1 MSSEIQGLAPKV
13 YVFDKVNDCH
23 QFIIAKTNEYCD
35 VKFIV
40 FVGGQLVCN
49 LIRNIHDFTQV
60 EAIIILNKSQLTE
73 DEAKITERYSKATHA
88 ANSQV
93 DVTYESAAS
102 PMKIKVIPKTAFTD
116 PIKFSFTNNQED
128 NDDIGILTEPKERS
142 FRQHNENFIGRYSI
156 FLYMLHAQP
165 YSSSKID
172 LINLLKEEDLA
183 TSDQIKMFE
192 DTYSPEQ
199 AIPFYTRHGF
209 IYENLNR
216 ALRELNIRHIF
227 LFRFIL
233 QDICYKLRDLM
244 SREPDNNELTIYRG
258 QISSPQEIA
267 ELVGAY
273 QNQSI
278 VAVNSFFSISKDRNI
293 AKFFLTGAQSSL
305 CDGTRLATIFEII
318 IKKQDVSQF
327 LPVADI
333 SQLSDFPKEKEV
345 LFAPGQIF
353 TINKFDIIFESG
365 VNIYTFKMV
374 LKTGFKECLN
384 QVYTKVEKIR
394 SVQVHHPLFHIG
406 TLLAEEK
413 RFQEAQDLYK
423 DLLSKDVNEDINYA
437 CYRQLMTIANQ
448 QHNTH
453 EAKLWFD
460 KMNEIKVGKT
470 ASPNH
475 DDGIPIRTEDYST
488 LHHSMQEIQN
498 LAGNFL
504 SLSTHDLCQALNNDE
519 NLSNRFENLNDHVYN
534 MVLIMIKNK
543 QYTLAIHYTEA
554 ALFSSSISGMIP
566 LRPSLKVNFY
576 IQLGYCYQ
584 ELKRNDESL
593 KYYKMALEDK
603 THCSP
608 DDYIRTVHC
617 VGKIL
622 ETTNCY
628 EEALHVYIQL
638 AEDYN
643 NDSNIGNREQ
653 RHEVEECIERVM
665 SSLLPAE

>member
-1 MSSEIQGLAPKV
+1 
-13 YVFDKVNDCH
+13 
-23 QFIIAKTNEYCD
+23 
-35 VKFIV
+35 
-40 FVGGQLVCN
+40 
-49 LIRNIHDFTQV
+49 
-60 EAIIILNKSQLTE
+60 
-73 DEAKITERYSKATHA
+73 
-88 ANSQV
+88 
-93 DVTYESAAS
+93 
-102 PMKIKVIPKTAFTD
+102 MKIKVIPKTAFTD

-365 VNIYTFKMV
+365 VNIYTFKM
-374 LKTGFKECLN
+374 
-384 QVYTKVEKIR
+384 
-394 SVQVHHPLFHIG
+394 
-406 TLLAEEK
+406 
-413 RFQEAQDLYK
+413 
-423 DLLSKDVNEDINYA
+423 
-437 CYRQLMTIANQ
+437 
-448 QHNTH
+448 
-453 EAKLWFD
+453 
-460 KMNEIKVGKT
+460 
-470 ASPNH
+470 
-475 DDGIPIRTEDYST
+475 
-488 LHHSMQEIQN
+488 
-498 LAGNFL
+498 
-504 SLSTHDLCQALNNDE
+504 
-519 NLSNRFENLNDHVYN
+519 
-534 MVLIMIKNK
+534 
-543 QYTLAIHYTEA
+543 
-554 ALFSSSISGMIP
+554 
-566 LRPSLKVNFY
+566 
-576 IQLGYCYQ
+576 
-584 ELKRNDESL
+584 
-593 KYYKMALEDK
+593 
-603 THCSP
+603 
-608 DDYIRTVHC
+608 
-617 VGKIL
+617 
-622 ETTNCY
+622 
-628 EEALHVYIQL
+628 
-638 AEDYN
+638 
-643 NDSNIGNREQ
+643 
-653 RHEVEECIERVM
+653 
-665 SSLLPAE
+665 